1 MLFWREFFT
10 NNRECNG
17 LTCKEDEIINQY
29 KNTMNSKIYLSEEG
43 LGFLRNFVYDK
54 QTESDKIL
62 HL

>member
-1 MLFWREFFT
+1 MDYPEQVLPVLEQ
-10 NNRECNG
+10 
-17 LTCKEDEIINQY
+17 LTDENFDEIINQY